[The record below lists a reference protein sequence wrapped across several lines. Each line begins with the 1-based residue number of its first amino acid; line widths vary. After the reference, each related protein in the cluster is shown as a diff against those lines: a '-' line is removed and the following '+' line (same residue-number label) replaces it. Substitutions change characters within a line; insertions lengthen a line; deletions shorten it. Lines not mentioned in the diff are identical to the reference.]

1 MAEDRK
7 PFQKGRPSKA
17 YREGLS
23 WLLRTAFTEEDRMEV
38 IQMLVR
44 RAKAEDLEAT
54 KILLAYTFGKPKE
67 YHEHSGGVLIRI
79 VDDSDSKGT
88 ENLPAIAALEA
99 GDDSDD
105 EGEEGRD

>member
-1 MAEDRK
+1 MAEDRR

-23 WLLRTAFTEEDRMEV
+23 WLLRTAFTEDDRMEV

-79 VDDSDSKGT
+79 VDDSDRQR
-88 ENLPAIAALEA
+88 N
-99 GDDSDD
+99 
-105 EGEEGRD
+105 

>member
-1 MAEDRK
+1 
-7 PFQKGRPSKA
+7 
-17 YREGLS
+17 
-23 WLLRTAFTEEDRMEV
+23 MEV

-79 VDDSDSKGT
+79 VDDSDSQTTDGA
-88 ENLPAIAALEA
+88 LAAAPLEA
-99 GDDSDD
+99 GVDSENESETNCWLMRGDVLA
-105 EGEEGRD
+105 RLRLLRASRSTR